1 MRVRKV
7 RYAGEV
13 RTLAAWK
20 LASKLAWRDLGTS
33 KAKFLFAVLAV
44 SAGVAAL
51 SGVRGYCAAFQEMLL
66 SDARMLL
73 AGDLS
78 IRLSRAPEPEE
89 RAVLDA
95 LASQGAEVTPVTE
108 LMTMVAGGSQGRP
121 LPVNLK
127 AVDSADYPFYGEVEL
142 STGQALPEALAE
154 DAVLAS
160 QDLLV
165 RLRADVGDTVRL
177 GSADFRI
184 AAIVQVEPDRMTGA
198 VNFGPR
204 AMISQRG
211 LERTELVQFGSR
223 VSHRFLLK
231 LPEEGLT
238 VDQAGGA
245 LRSGIPEAR
254 ITDFRETNP
263 RIQRGLDRT
272 TGFLSLVS
280 LLAMAIGGLG
290 VAMVVY
296 SHLQQRLDTIA
307 IMKCYGATSAVIIRV
322 FMLQALALGVLG
334 SAVGVAL
341 GFLLQG
347 VAPSF
352 VANYF
357 PQAPAFDWQTG
368 PILQASLIGILTVV
382 MFSLPTLLGIRKVAP
397 ALIFR
402 RDVSSPLERTSTE
415 RKQEFL
421 RQLGTAAVML
431 GGVGLLAIWLGDSVR
446 LGGWFVGGLA
456 VSLAALAVT
465 SEALMRIL
473 RAAPRR
479 LPFRLPVTLRH
490 GIANLH
496 RPGMHAGI
504 ILVALG
510 IGVTF
515 TLTVYLL
522 QTTVLSQ
529 LALSAPPG
537 MPNVYLSNIMASES
551 AAVREFLTKQPG
563 IEGEVTLVPR
573 ISARLATIDG
583 DPLAGRGPGPP
594 GARGSG
600 EGGSRGR
607 GRRTIDITWAD
618 QPPVG
623 FAIVQGRWWDANET
637 RTVVSVMDHVAERLG
652 VGLGS
657 QIQWQAG
664 GQDVSATVV
673 SIHDYEGEPDW
684 IYDYVLNRGALEGMP
699 ATYIGGVRVR
709 PEYSLEVT
717 RAAFEAFPS
726 MLFVNAVDFFE
737 TVQEVVDQIA
747 FVIRFVSGFAIVAGV
762 IILVSSVAATRFRRM
777 REVAVL
783 KTLGATHNRLARI
796 FSVEFLVL
804 GGVAGLAG
812 SILAVSYSALLTKDI
827 LDLDAVVE
835 WPAIVAAV
843 AGTALIATTAGWGA
857 SLRIL
862 GSKPLEILRD
872 E

>member
-1 MRVRKV
+1 MR
-7 RYAGEV
+7 A
-13 RTLAAWK
+13 LAAWK

-33 KAKFLFAVLAV
+33 KTKFLFAVLAV

-78 IRLSRAPEPEE
+78 IRLSRAPDPEE
-89 RAVLDA
+89 RAVLDG

-127 AVDSADYPFYGEVEL
+127 AVDTADYPFYGEVEL

-184 AAIVQVEPDRMTGA
+184 AAMVLVEPDRMTGA

-204 AMISQRG
+204 AMVSQRG

-245 LRSGIPEAR
+245 LRGGIPEAR

-352 VANYF
+352 VADYF

-402 RDVSSPLERTSTE
+402 RDVSSPLERTSAE
-415 RKQEFL
+415 RKQERL
-421 RQLGTAAVML
+421 RQLGTVAVML

-456 VSLAALAVT
+456 ASLAALAVT
-465 SEALMRIL
+465 SEALMRVL

-510 IGVTF
+510 VGVTF

-551 AAVREFLTKQPG
+551 AAVRDFLNKQPG

-600 EGGSRGR
+600 EGSSRSR
-607 GRRTIDITWAD
+607 RRRTIDITWAD

-623 FAIVQGRWWDANET
+623 FAIVQGRWWDASET

-657 QIQWQAG
+657 QLQWQAG

-684 IYDYVLNRGALEGMP
+684 IYDFVLNRDALEGMP

>member
-1 MRVRKV
+1 MR
-7 RYAGEV
+7 A
-13 RTLAAWK
+13 LAAWK

-44 SAGVAAL
+44 SVGVAAL

-78 IRLSRAPEPEE
+78 IRLSRAPDPEE

-127 AVDSADYPFYGEVEL
+127 AVDTADYPFYGAVEL
-142 STGQALPEALAE
+142 STGQALPDALAE

-184 AAIVQVEPDRMTGA
+184 AAMVLVEPDRMTGA

-204 AMISQRG
+204 AMVSQRG

-245 LRSGIPEAR
+245 LRGGIPEAR

-352 VANYF
+352 VADYF

-402 RDVSSPLERTSTE
+402 RDVSSPLERTSAE
-415 RKQEFL
+415 RKQERL
-421 RQLGTAAVML
+421 RQLGTVAVML

-456 VSLAALAVT
+456 ASLAALAVT
-465 SEALMRIL
+465 SEALMRVL

-510 IGVTF
+510 VGVTF

-551 AAVREFLTKQPG
+551 AAVRDFLNKQPG

-600 EGGSRGR
+600 EGSSRSR
-607 GRRTIDITWAD
+607 RRRTIDITWAD

-623 FAIVQGRWWDANET
+623 FAIVQGRWWDASET

-657 QIQWQAG
+657 QLQWQAG

-684 IYDYVLNRGALEGMP
+684 IYDFVLNRDALEGMP